1 MSSQKNIAKL
11 RRLFVPSGGTVAC
24 LMLSLCF
31 VAQAQQGKG
40 APSKASLTGHYEG
53 SAKNKAEEVI
63 TVGFDLTE
71 NDGALSGVIHSS
83 HGDFPIARGS
93 HQGEAVTLEFDAG
106 GANGVISLK
115 TTEDRLVGTWTTGED
130 GGPVDVKKIAA
141 PDSGSKDKS

>member
-1 MSSQKNIAKL
+1 MSQRNMAKL
-11 RRLFVPSGGTVAC
+11 YRRLAGCTIAC
-24 LMLSLCF
+24 LMLALCF

-53 SAKNKAEEVI
+53 SAKNNADEVI

-71 NDGALSGVIHSS
+71 NEGALSGVIHSS

-106 GANGVISLK
+106 GTNGIISLK
-115 TTEDRLVGTWTTGED
+115 TTDDRLVGTWTTGGD

-141 PDSGSKDKS
+141 PQGDSKDKS